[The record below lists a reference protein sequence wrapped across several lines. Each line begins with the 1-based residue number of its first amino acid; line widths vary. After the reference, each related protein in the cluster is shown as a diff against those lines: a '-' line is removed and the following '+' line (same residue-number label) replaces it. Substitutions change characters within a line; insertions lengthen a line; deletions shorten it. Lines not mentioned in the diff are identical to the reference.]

1 MKIVSFASQN
11 PERQTELSSAL
22 QAIDPEIELAF
33 AGSEED
39 ACALIDDADV
49 LLAHK
54 FTGELF
60 TAAKKLRWVQITG
73 AGVERSLFKEFI
85 ESEITLTNSRGMHAR
100 PMAEWTL
107 AALLYW
113 AQDFASADKW
123 RHDHDWKSRKKA
135 MTEGRVMLH
144 GLNVL
149 VVGFGEV
156 GRGIAELLKSFGMI
170 VEGVATHSRQEVVSV
185 YAMEEL
191 EERLQEADVVVL
203 TLPNTPKTRGLFNR
217 RIFPLMKAGSV
228 LVNVGRGALIDESD
242 LIAALEAGKPAFAI
256 LDVFAEEPL
265 PPDSKLFD
273 VPNLFM
279 TPHVSGNFPDYTKR
293 YHEIFAENVARF
305 RDGLPLRFVVDKK
318 RGY

>member
-11 PERQTELSSAL
+11 PERQSELSGAL
-22 QAIDPEIELAF
+22 HAIDAGIELKF
-33 AGSEED
+33 AANEQE
-39 ACALIDDADV
+39 ACELVEDADV
-49 LLAHK
+49 LLVHK
-54 FTGELF
+54 FTENLF
-60 TAAKKLRWVQITG
+60 LAAKRLRWVQITG
-73 AGVERSLFKEFI
+73 AGVERSLFKDFVD
-85 ESEITLTNSRGMHAR
+85 SEITLTNSRGLHAR

-123 RHDHDWKSRKKA
+123 RHDHEWKPRKKV
-135 MTEGRVMLH
+135 MTENRVMLE

-149 VVGFGEV
+149 IVGFGEV
-156 GRGIAELLKSFGMI
+156 GRGIAELLKSFGMF
-170 VEGVATHSRQEVVSV
+170 VEGVATHAREEIVSV
-185 YAMEEL
+185 YAMEQL

-203 TLPNTPKTRGLFNR
+203 TLPLTPTTRGLFNR
-217 RIFPLMKAGSV
+217 RIFPLLKPGSV
-228 LVNVGRGALIDESD
+228 LVNVGRGALIDETD
-242 LIAALEAGKPAFAI
+242 LIAALKAGKPAFAI
-256 LDVFAEEPL
+256 LDVFTEEPL
-265 PPDSKLFD
+265 PPDSKLYD
-273 VPNLFM
+273 VPNIFM